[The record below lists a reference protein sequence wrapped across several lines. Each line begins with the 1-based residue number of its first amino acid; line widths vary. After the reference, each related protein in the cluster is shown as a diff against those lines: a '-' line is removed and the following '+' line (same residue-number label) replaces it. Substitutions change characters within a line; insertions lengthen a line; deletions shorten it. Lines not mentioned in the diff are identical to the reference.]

1 MEAKEKAGSF
11 REIDRCRRARHDRH
25 PRRARHAG
33 RGRHP
38 GGLRV
43 LLPAFLALL
52 LPAVTPSLGAAEEE
66 LVVDGS
72 SAWEPI
78 LRRDNVI
85 LEPGFRGL
93 PELRLGDRSYRV
105 EGDTDLLMS
114 FEPAAPGELTG
125 NYRLLTTPRTVG
137 RRPRVGRGAAGFAA
151 GTDAATAPAA
161 TPLRLEPQPDALFFP
176 GSAPGSFSIEFWLL
190 PVAPSDGEG
199 VLEWEGILGSISPGR
214 TQSVRAVIRNRRL
227 HWSLENLF
235 QTPDA
240 SELTIELTGRD
251 LLIPRRWQHHLIRY
265 RGDIGLLEYLVD
277 GRVQDAVHATSS
289 GGEEG
294 DVYTPIIGSRS
305 PRRLIIGGSF
315 NGLLDELRMSR
326 RFVTDPILA
335 PDTPDPGSVVL
346 GPLDMGEGGSLLQEL
361 RADIHEP
368 GLSEARLSFR
378 VTSDNILRDGGW
390 RPFPSVAAAGS
401 SAPEAVLSGPG
412 MLEEAVVGRYV
423 WIRAELYPGEM
434 GDPSPRLRRFT
445 LRYTPNEPPPAPRG
459 VRVEAGD
466 GEVRLSWNEVLGDDV
481 SGYRV
486 YYGRSSGEYLGTTAA
501 QGPSPIDV
509 GDSTGVTIRGLRN
522 GSLYYF
528 AVAAYDEAVS
538 NLLYSR
544 EVVAR
549 PTRMR

>member
-1 MEAKEKAGSF
+1 MEAKEKTVSF
-11 REIDRCRRARHDRH
+11 REIDRCRRARHGRH
-25 PRRARHAG
+25 PRACRQPGRVRLRAG
-33 RGRHP
+33 LRGS
-38 GGLRV
+38 LRV
-43 LLPAFLALL
+43 LLSALAPLLFL
-52 LPAVTPSLGAAEEE
+52 AVTPALSAAEEE
-66 LVVDGS
+66 LVIDGS
-72 SAWEPI
+72 AAWEPI

-105 EGDTDLLMS
+105 EGDTDLLMG
-114 FEPAAPGELTG
+114 FEPAAAGELTG

-137 RRPRVGRGAAGFAA
+137 RRPRVGDGAAGFAT
-151 GTDAATAPAA
+151 GGDGPAA
-161 TPLRLEPQPDALFFP
+161 TPIRLEPEPNALFFP
-176 GSAPGSFSIEFWLL
+176 GSSPGSFSVEFWLL
-190 PVAPSDGEG
+190 PVAPSDGER
-199 VLEWEGILGSISPGR
+199 VFDWEGILGDIAPGR
-214 TQSVRAVIRNRRL
+214 TQSIRAEIRNRRL

-235 QTPDA
+235 QTPEA
-240 SELTIELTGRD
+240 SSFTIDLAGRD

-277 GRVQDAVHATSS
+277 GRVQDAVHATST

-305 PRRLIIGGSF
+305 PRRLVLGESF
-315 NGLLDELRMSR
+315 NGLLDELRISR

-335 PDTPDPGSVVL
+335 PDTPEPGSVVL

-361 RADIHEP
+361 RGDVHEP
-368 GLSEARLSFR
+368 GLSEARLSFQ
-378 VTSDNILRDGGW
+378 VTSENTLSRGAW
-390 RPFPSVAAAGS
+390 RPFPSRPGVLPGPVA
-401 SAPEAVLSGPG
+401 
-412 MLEEAVVGRYV
+412 GRYV

-434 GDPSPRLRRFT
+434 GDPSPGLRRFT

-466 GEVRLSWNEVLGDDV
+466 GEVRLSWNAVLGDDV

-486 YYGRSSGEYLGTTAA
+486 YYGRSSGEYLGTTAS

-509 GDSTGVTIRGLRN
+509 GDTTEVTIRGLRN